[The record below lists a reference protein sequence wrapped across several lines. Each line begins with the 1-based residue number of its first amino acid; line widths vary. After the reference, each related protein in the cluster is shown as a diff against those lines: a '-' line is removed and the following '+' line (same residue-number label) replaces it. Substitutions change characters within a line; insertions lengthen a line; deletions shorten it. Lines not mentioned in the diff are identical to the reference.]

1 LGNSLFYL
9 DPLKIF
15 SYTPV
20 LLALSDY
27 GVRHKRKIIG
37 QNGLCPVRLAPV
49 FNLQKKI
56 FIGRSFMGRVAII
69 GVGQSAF
76 VRGYPGSIRELAF
89 EGFKECMADAQVSVK
104 EIDASVICSAPEYDK
119 QRSPAGVFAEYLGL
133 TPQPT
138 FYVETLCSSSST
150 GVKLAYSLI
159 KSGLH
164 DVVVVLGFQK
174 MSEIS
179 SAESQERMGRGA
191 DIQWESPF
199 GTMMPAYY
207 AMYARAHM
215 KKYGT
220 TPEDLALIRVKAS
233 TYGQINEK
241 AVYRKPVALDM
252 FSDPQSPMSGP
263 VASPLRVGDCCAN
276 ADGSSCIILASEEK
290 AKALSKKPVWILG
303 VGAASSPVNMAGR
316 ALFTGLAVGE
326 EAGKQA
332 YKMAGVS
339 PKDVDVAEVHD
350 CFTIAEMMAYE
361 NLGFAKPGEGKD
373 LIKSKE
379 TYKEGIIPVNVDG
392 GLLSKGHPIGAT
404 GGSQIRTIVLQLRGQ
419 AGDMQVKN
427 PEIGLV
433 HNIGGVGLYG
443 NVTILGRS

>member
-1 LGNSLFYL
+1 
-9 DPLKIF
+9 
-15 SYTPV
+15 
-20 LLALSDY
+20 
-27 GVRHKRKIIG
+27 
-37 QNGLCPVRLAPV
+37 
-49 FNLQKKI
+49 
-56 FIGRSFMGRVAII
+56 MGKVGII

-89 EGFKECMADAQVSVK
+89 EGFKECMQDARITTK
-104 EIDASVICSAPEYDK
+104 DIGASVICSAPEYDK

-150 GVKLAYSLI
+150 GLKLAYSLV

-164 DVVVVLGFQK
+164 DVVAVIGFQK

-215 KKYGT
+215 AKYGT
-220 TPEDLALIRVKAS
+220 TLDDLALIRVKAA

-241 AVYRKPVALDM
+241 AVYRKPVTFEM
-252 FSDPQSPMSGP
+252 FSDSDSPMSNP
-263 VASPLRVGDCCAN
+263 VSSPLRVGDCCAN
-276 ADGSSCIILASEEK
+276 ADGSSCIIVANEEK
-290 AKALSKKPVWILG
+290 AKAFCEKPVWILG
-303 VGAASSPVNMAGR
+303 LGAASSTVNMAGR
-316 ALFTGLAVGE
+316 DLFTGLTVGE
-326 EAGKQA
+326 QAAEQA
-332 YKMAGVS
+332 YKMAGVT
-339 PKDVDVAEVHD
+339 PKDIDVAEVHD

-361 NLGFAKPGEGKD
+361 NLGFAKPGEGKE

-379 TYKEGIIPVNVDG
+379 TYKEGSIPVNIDG

-404 GGSQIRTIVLQLRGQ
+404 GGSQIRTIVLQLRGE
-419 AGDMQVKN
+419 AGDMQVKD

-443 NVTILGRS
+443 NVTIFRR

>member
-1 LGNSLFYL
+1 
-9 DPLKIF
+9 
-15 SYTPV
+15 
-20 LLALSDY
+20 
-27 GVRHKRKIIG
+27 
-37 QNGLCPVRLAPV
+37 
-49 FNLQKKI
+49 
-56 FIGRSFMGRVAII
+56 MGKVGII

-89 EGFKECMADAQVSVK
+89 EGFREAMKDAGIK
-104 EIDASVICSAPEYDK
+104 TKDIGASVICSAPEYDK

-138 FYVETLCSSSST
+138 FYVETLCSSSSM
-150 GVKLAYSLI
+150 GVKLAYSLV

-164 DVVVVLGFQK
+164 DVVAVVGFQK

-207 AMYARAHM
+207 ALHARGHFA
-215 KKYGT
+215 KYGT
-220 TPEDLALIRVKAS
+220 TPDDLALIRVKAA

-241 AVYRKPVALDM
+241 AVYRKPVTFDM
-252 FSDPQSPMSGP
+252 FSDPENPMSGP

-276 ADGSSCIILASEEK
+276 ADGSSCVIIANEEK
-290 AKALSKKPVWILG
+290 CKAFSKKPVWILG
-303 VGAASSPVNMAGR
+303 LGAASTAVNMAGR
-316 ALFTGLAVGE
+316 DLFSGLTVGMQ
-326 EAGKQA
+326 AGEQA
-332 YKMAGVS
+332 YKMAGVT
-339 PKDVDVAEVHD
+339 PKDIDVAEVHD

-373 LIKSKE
+373 LIRSKE
-379 TYKEGIIPVNVDG
+379 TYKEGSIPVNVDG

-404 GGSQIRTIVLQLRGQ
+404 GGSQIRTIVLQLRGE
-419 AGDMQVKN
+419 AGPMQVKD
-427 PEIGLV
+427 PEIGLI

-443 NVTILGRS
+443 NVTILGR

>member
-1 LGNSLFYL
+1 MG
-9 DPLKIF
+9 KI
-15 SYTPV
+15 
-20 LLALSDY
+20 
-27 GVRHKRKIIG
+27 G
-37 QNGLCPVRLAPV
+37 
-49 FNLQKKI
+49 
-56 FIGRSFMGRVAII
+56 II

-89 EGFKECMADAQVSVK
+89 EGFKEAMQDGQIKNK
-104 EIDASVICSAPEYDK
+104 EIDASLICSAPEYDK

-133 TPQPT
+133 IPQPT
-138 FYVETLCSSSST
+138 CYLESLCSSSST
-150 GVKLAYSLI
+150 GLRIAYSMV

-164 DVVVVLGFQK
+164 DVVAVIGFQK

-207 AMYARAHM
+207 AMFAKAHM
-215 KKYGT
+215 EKYGT
-220 TPEDLALIRVKAS
+220 TLEDLALIRVKAA
-233 TYGQINEK
+233 TYGQINDK
-241 AVYRKPVALDM
+241 AVYRKPVTFEM
-252 FSDPQSPMSGP
+252 FSDPASPMSGP

-276 ADGSSCIILASEEK
+276 ADGSSCVIVANEEK

-303 VGAASSPVNMAGR
+303 LGAASASVNLAGR
-316 ALFTGLAVGE
+316 ELFTGLTVAQQAGE
-326 EAGKQA
+326 QA
-332 YKMAGVS
+332 YKMAGVT
-339 PKDVDVAEVHD
+339 PKDIDVAEVHD
-350 CFTIAEMMAYE
+350 CFTIAELMAYE
-361 NLGFAKPGEGKD
+361 NLGFAKPGEGKE
-373 LIKSKE
+373 LIESKA
-379 TYKEGIIPVNVDG
+379 TYKEGSIPVNVDG

-404 GGSQIRTIVLQLRGQ
+404 GGSQIRTIVLQLRGE

-443 NVTILGRS
+443 NVTILGR

>member
-1 LGNSLFYL
+1 
-9 DPLKIF
+9 
-15 SYTPV
+15 
-20 LLALSDY
+20 
-27 GVRHKRKIIG
+27 
-37 QNGLCPVRLAPV
+37 
-49 FNLQKKI
+49 
-56 FIGRSFMGRVAII
+56 MGKVGII
-69 GVGQSAF
+69 GVGQSSF

-89 EGFKECMADAQVSVK
+89 EGFKDAMQDARISVK
-104 EIDASVICSAPEYDK
+104 DIDATVVCSAPEYDK
-119 QRSPAGVFAEYLGL
+119 QRSPAGVLAEYLGL

-150 GVKLAYSLI
+150 GLRLAYSLV
-159 KSGLH
+159 KSGMH
-164 DVVVVLGFQK
+164 DVVMVIGFQK

-215 KKYGT
+215 AKYGT
-220 TPEDLALIRVKAS
+220 KSEDLALIRVKSS

-241 AVYRKPVALDM
+241 AVYRKPVTMEM
-252 FSDPQSPMSGP
+252 FSDPENAMSGP

-276 ADGSSCIILASEEK
+276 ADGSSCMIVASEEK
-290 AKALSKKPVWILG
+290 AKMFSKKPIWILG
-303 VGAASSPVNMAGR
+303 VGAASAPVNMAGR
-316 ALFTGLAVGE
+316 DLFTGLSVGE
-326 EAGKQA
+326 LAGKKA
-332 YKMAGVS
+332 YEMAGVT
-339 PKDVDVAEVHD
+339 PKDIDVAEVHD

-373 LIKSKE
+373 LIRGKE
-379 TYKEGIIPVNVDG
+379 TYREGSIPVNVDG

-404 GGSQIRTIVLQLRGQ
+404 GGSQVRTIVLQLRGE
-419 AGDMQVKN
+419 AGPIQVKD

-443 NVTILGRS
+443 NVTIFGR